1 MTDFMSNEQIV
12 NAAKNDI
19 DRHIDN
25 GTFTGYEGTTDDD
38 QENFYTITSL
48 YAQWS
53 RNEAEAEL
61 ALDTMYAEDYPEYHE
76 IESNS

>member
-19 DRHIDN
+19 DRHLEQGN
-25 GTFTGYEGTTDDD
+25 FTGYEASTDEG
-38 QENFYTITSL
+38 ENFYTITST
-48 YAQWS
+48 YAQWA

-61 ALDTMYAEDYPEYHE
+61 ALNDMYAEDYPEYD
-76 IESNS
+76 ESNS